1 MVFNII
7 SKEVKELLTKSTIIS
22 LIVIS
27 VILGSIGKYTSNS
40 EKELI
45 TKKTNIAVYDMD
57 STDISLILS
66 NSMKNFSNEDFSK
79 KSYESV
85 FEDFKKNEGII
96 VLIEKGFKDSIMVG
110 KKGEVRI
117 NWFLKGVGIFD
128 FASSDIFENVIR
140 ISKFELMKNIL
151 KTYRITDENVLD
163 PVKFKNESIMV
174 KGKIFK
180 NISPK
185 TLYSTLQNQT
195 NFIPVIIM
203 MLLIMSG
210 SMIISSMG
218 LEKENKTLE
227 TLLTMPLKR
236 EDIVLGKIIG
246 GGVVGIIMAAI
257 YMFGFY
263 NYMKGFT
270 GNLSTLT
277 DLKVFNIFDY
287 TLTGL
292 SIFLSLLSGLSMC
305 LLLGLFARDYK
316 SAQTLTLPVSIL
328 AIIPM
333 FLTMFKDFETINL
346 PLKLLVFII
355 PFSHPILSLRFLFF
369 DQYQM
374 VYWGIIYNLL
384 FFIILTYFIVKI
396 FNTDYVITGKNLFIF
411 NFNKRKFFF

>member
-22 LIVIS
+22 LILIS
-27 VILGSIGKYTSNS
+27 IILGSIGRFASNS
-40 EKELI
+40 EKDLI
-45 TKKTNIAVYDMD
+45 SKKINIAVYDMD
-57 STDISLILS
+57 STDISVILS

-79 KSYESV
+79 KTYESV

-96 VLIEKGFKDSIMVG
+96 VLIEKGFKDSIMAG
-110 KKGEVRI
+110 KKGKIKI

-128 FASSDIFENVIR
+128 FASFDIFENVIR

-163 PVKFKNESIMV
+163 PVEFKNERIMV

-185 TLYSTLQNQT
+185 VLYSALQNQT

-257 YMFGFY
+257 YLFGFY

-270 GNLSTLT
+270 ENLTTLP

-305 LLLGLFARDYK
+305 MLLGLFARDYK

-328 AIIPM
+328 AIVPM

-355 PFSHPILSLRFLFF
+355 PFSHPMLSLRFLFF

-384 FFIILTYFIVKI
+384 FFITLTYFIVKI
-396 FNTDYVITGKNLFIF
+396 FNTDYVITGKNLFFF
-411 NFNKRKFFF
+411 NYNRKKFFF